1 MVAEQENKSI
11 LIQAV
16 NHMPND
22 KLQIKKLYALSSE
35 NRKFSFSL
43 PLKHKIKIVKRDY
56 EVKLKADEKYG
67 TYILW
72 KNRKY
77 PVEIVRSSQNK
88 YEILFNDISYTFTVE
103 TPFSLQRMKVL
114 NSNRGKIEKEII
126 KAPMPGKIIDVL
138 VREGSTVVR
147 GEPLVILEAMKMQ
160 NEILSPV
167 NGLIAK
173 VLAKPNTNVMKDDL
187 LIEIKL

>member
-1 MVAEQENKSI
+1 MA
-11 LIQAV
+11 
-16 NHMPND
+16 ND
-22 KLQIKKLYALSSE
+22 KLHIKKLYALSSE
-35 NRKFSFSL
+35 NRKFSFSI
-43 PLKHKIKIVKRDY
+43 PLKHSIRIGKRNY

-114 NSNRGKIEKEII
+114 NSKRGKAEKEII

-138 VREGSTVVR
+138 VREGSTVLR
-147 GEPLVILEAMKMQ
+147 GEPVVILEAMKMQ

-167 NGLIAK
+167 NGTIVK
-173 VLAKPNTNVMKDDL
+173 ISAKPNTNVMKDDVL
-187 LIEIKL
+187 VEIKL

>member
-1 MVAEQENKSI
+1 MAK
-11 LIQAV
+11 
-16 NHMPND
+16 D
-22 KLQIKKLYALSSE
+22 KLQIKKLFALSSE
-35 NRKFSFSL
+35 NRKFSFSI
-43 PLKHKIKIVKRDY
+43 PLKHTIRIGKRDY
-56 EVKLKADEKYG
+56 DVKLKADEKYG

-114 NSNRGKIEKEII
+114 NSTRGKIEKEII

-138 VREGSTVVR
+138 VREGSTVLR
-147 GEPLVILEAMKMQ
+147 GEPVVILEAMKMQ
-160 NEILSPV
+160 NEIISPV
-167 NGLIAK
+167 NGTIERVHAR
-173 VLAKPNTNVMKDDL
+173 PNTNVMKDDL

>member
-1 MVAEQENKSI
+1 MAS
-11 LIQAV
+11 
-16 NHMPND
+16 D

-35 NRKFSFSL
+35 KRKFSFSL
-43 PLKHKIKIVKRDY
+43 PLKHTIKIGKREY
-56 EVKLKADEKYG
+56 EVKLKSDEKYG

-77 PVEIVRSSQNK
+77 PVEIVRSRQNK

-103 TPFSLQRMKVL
+103 TPFSMQRMKVL
-114 NSNRGKIEKEII
+114 NAKKDKAEQEFV

-138 VREGSTVVR
+138 VREGASIQR

-160 NEILSPV
+160 NEIMSPV
-167 NGLIAK
+167 SGTIVKVSAK
-173 VLAKPNTNVMKDDL
+173 NNSNVMKDDIL
-187 LIEIKL
+187 VEIKL

>member
-1 MVAEQENKSI
+1 MAKDN
-11 LIQAV
+11 
-16 NHMPND
+16 
-22 KLQIKKLYALSSE
+22 LQIKKLYALSSE
-35 NRKFSFSL
+35 NRKFSFTL
-43 PLKHKIKIVKRDY
+43 PLKHTIRIGKRDY

-77 PVEIVRSSQNK
+77 PVEIVRSRQNM

-103 TPFSLQRMKVL
+103 TPFSLQRMKVI
-114 NSNRGKIEKEII
+114 NSKKGKVEKEFI

-138 VREGSTVVR
+138 VREGATVLK
-147 GEPLVILEAMKMQ
+147 GEPVVILEAMKMQ

-167 NGLIAK
+167 NGVIEK
-173 VLAKPNTNVMKDDL
+173 VSVRANTNVMKDDL
-187 LIEIKL
+187 LVEIKL

>member
-1 MVAEQENKSI
+1 MA
-11 LIQAV
+11 
-16 NHMPND
+16 ND
-22 KLQIKKLYALSSE
+22 KLQIKKLHALSSE
-35 NRKFSFSL
+35 NRKFSFSM
-43 PLKHKIKIVKRDY
+43 PLKQTIRIGKRDY

-77 PVEIVRSSQNK
+77 PVEIVSSRQNR

-114 NSNRGKIEKEII
+114 NSKKGKAEKEFI

-138 VREGSTVVR
+138 VREGASVLR

-160 NEILSPV
+160 NEIVSPV
-167 NGLIAK
+167 SGTVVK
-173 VLAKPNTNVMKDDL
+173 VMTKANSNVMKDDIL
-187 LIEIKL
+187 VEIKL

>member
-1 MVAEQENKSI
+1 MA
-11 LIQAV
+11 
-16 NHMPND
+16 ND
-22 KLQIKKLYALSSE
+22 KLQIKKLHALSSE
-35 NRKFSFSL
+35 NRKFSFSM
-43 PLKHKIKIVKRDY
+43 PLKQTIRIGKRDY

-77 PVEIVRSSQNK
+77 PVEIVSSRQNR

-114 NSNRGKIEKEII
+114 NSKKGKAEKEFI

-138 VREGSTVVR
+138 VREGASVLR

-160 NEILSPV
+160 NEIVSPV
-167 NGLIAK
+167 SGTVVKIMTKANS
-173 VLAKPNTNVMKDDL
+173 NVMKDDIL
-187 LIEIKL
+187 VEIKL

>member
-1 MVAEQENKSI
+1 MA
-11 LIQAV
+11 
-16 NHMPND
+16 ND

-35 NRKFSFSL
+35 NRKFSFSM
-43 PLKHKIKIVKRDY
+43 PLKHTIRIGKRNY
-56 EVKLKADEKYG
+56 EVKLKSDEKYG

-77 PVEIVRSSQNK
+77 PVEIVRSRQNK

-114 NSNRGKIEKEII
+114 NSKKGKVERVFI

-138 VREGSTVVR
+138 VREGSNVLR
-147 GEPLVILEAMKMQ
+147 GEPVVILEAMKMQ

-167 NGLIAK
+167 NGVIVK
-173 VLAKPNTNVMKDDL
+173 VSARANTNVMKDDL

>member
-1 MVAEQENKSI
+1 MI
-11 LIQAV
+11 
-16 NHMPND
+16 ND
-22 KLQIKKLYALSSE
+22 KLQIKKLHALSSE
-35 NRKFSFSL
+35 NRKFSFSI
-43 PLKHKIKIVKRDY
+43 PLKHTIRIGKRNY

-77 PVEIVRSSQNK
+77 PVEIVRSSQNR

-103 TPFSLQRMKVL
+103 TPFSLQRKKVL
-114 NSNRGKIEKEII
+114 ISNRGRQEKEYI

-138 VREGSTVVR
+138 VREGSNVLR
-147 GEPLVILEAMKMQ
+147 GEPVLILEAMKMQ

-167 NGLIAK
+167 NGVIVK
-173 VLAKPNTNVMKDDL
+173 VSAKPNTNVMRDDL

>member
-1 MVAEQENKSI
+1 MA
-11 LIQAV
+11 
-16 NHMPND
+16 ND

-35 NRKFSFSL
+35 NRKFSFSM
-43 PLKHKIKIVKRDY
+43 PLKQTIRIGKRDY
-56 EVKLKADEKYG
+56 EVKLKADEKFG

-77 PVEIVRSSQNK
+77 PVEIVSSRQNK

-114 NSNRGKIEKEII
+114 NSKKGKAEKEFI

-138 VREGSTVVR
+138 VREGVSVLR
-147 GEPLVILEAMKMQ
+147 GEPLLILEAMKMQ
-160 NEILSPV
+160 NEIISPV
-167 NGLIAK
+167 NGTIVK
-173 VLAKPNTNVMKDDL
+173 VMARSNTNVMKDDL
-187 LIEIKL
+187 LVEIKL

>member
-1 MVAEQENKSI
+1 ME
-11 LIQAV
+11 
-16 NHMPND
+16 ND

-43 PLKHKIKIVKRDY
+43 PLKQTIKIGKREY
-56 EVKLKADEKYG
+56 EVKLKSDEKYG

-77 PVEIVRSSQNK
+77 PVEIVRSRQNK
-88 YEILFNDISYTFTVE
+88 YEILFNNISYTFTIE

-114 NSNRGKIEKEII
+114 NSNKGKAEKEYI

-138 VREGSTVVR
+138 VREGATVLR
-147 GEPLVILEAMKMQ
+147 GEPVMILEAMKMQ

-167 NGLIAK
+167 NGTIEK
-173 VLAKPNTNVMKDDL
+173 ISVRPNTNVMKEDML
-187 LIEIKL
+187 VEIKL

>member
-1 MVAEQENKSI
+1 MANEKPKIN
-11 LIQAV
+11 
-16 NHMPND
+16 
-22 KLQIKKLYALSSE
+22 KLYALSSE

-43 PLKHKIKIVKRDY
+43 PLKHTIRIGKRDY
-56 EVKLKADEKYG
+56 DVKLKSDEKLG

-103 TPFSLQRMKVL
+103 TPFSLQRKKVL
-114 NSNRGKIEKEII
+114 SSSRGKIEKEII

-138 VREGSTVVR
+138 VREGATVVK
-147 GEPLVILEAMKMQ
+147 GEPVVILEAMKMQ
-160 NEILSPV
+160 NELISPA
-167 NGLIAK
+167 NGIIEKVYAK
-173 VLAKPNTNVMKDDL
+173 TNTNVMKDDL

>member
-1 MVAEQENKSI
+1 MS
-11 LIQAV
+11 
-16 NHMPND
+16 ND
-22 KLQIKKLYALSSE
+22 KLQKKKLYAISSE
-35 NRKFSFSL
+35 NRQFSFSL
-43 PLKHKIKIVKRDY
+43 PLKHSIRIGKREYD
-56 EVKLKADEKYG
+56 VKLKADEKYG

-77 PVEIVRSSQNK
+77 PVEIVRSRQNR

-114 NSNRGKIEKEII
+114 NAQKGKASAEYI

-138 VREGSTVVR
+138 VREGAVVQR
-147 GEPLVILEAMKMQ
+147 GEPVVILEAMKMQ

-167 NGLIAK
+167 NGTVVKISAK
-173 VLAKPNTNVMKDDL
+173 ANTNVMKDDL
-187 LIEIKL
+187 LVEIRP

>member
-1 MVAEQENKSI
+1 MAS
-11 LIQAV
+11 
-16 NHMPND
+16 D
-22 KLQIKKLYALSSE
+22 KFQIKKLHALSSE
-35 NRKFSFSL
+35 KRKFSFSL
-43 PLKHKIKIVKRDY
+43 PLKNKIRIGRRDY

-77 PVEIVRSSQNK
+77 PVEIIRSRQNR

-114 NSNRGKIEKEII
+114 NSKKGKAEKEYI

-138 VREGSTVVR
+138 VREGSAVVK

-160 NEILSPV
+160 NEIVSPV
-167 NGLIAK
+167 NGTIIR
-173 VLAKPNTNVMKDDL
+173 VTAKPNTNVMKDDL
-187 LIEIKL
+187 LVEIKL

>member
-1 MVAEQENKSI
+1 M
-11 LIQAV
+11 
-16 NHMPND
+16 ND

-43 PLKHKIKIVKRDY
+43 PLKNKIRIGKRDY
-56 EVKLKADEKYG
+56 LVQLKADEKYG

-77 PVEIVRSSQNK
+77 PVEIVRSRQNK

-114 NSNRGKIEKEII
+114 NSKKGKPEQENV
-126 KAPMPGKIIDVL
+126 KAPMPGKIIDIL
-138 VREGSTVVR
+138 VREGSNVLR
-147 GEPLVILEAMKMQ
+147 GEPMIILEAMKMQ
-160 NEILSPV
+160 NEIQSPV
-167 NGLIAK
+167 NGK
-173 VLAKPNTNVMKDDL
+173 VLKVLVKVNTCVMKDDIL
-187 LIEIKL
+187 AEIKVE